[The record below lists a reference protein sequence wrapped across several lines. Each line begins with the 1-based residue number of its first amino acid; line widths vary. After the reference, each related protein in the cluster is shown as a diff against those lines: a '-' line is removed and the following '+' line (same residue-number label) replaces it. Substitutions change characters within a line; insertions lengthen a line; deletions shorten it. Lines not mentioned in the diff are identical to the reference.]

1 MTTSNST
8 LADDRVVAPDWA
20 ELDRAHVWHPYTQ
33 MLTAPTPTPIV
44 RAEGA
49 YLYTADG
56 RRIIDAVSSWWVT
69 LHGHAEPRIVAAIAA
84 QASVL
89 EQVIFAGFSHE
100 PAARLAAR
108 LAERLPGDLN
118 RVFYSDDGSTAVEV
132 ALKICV
138 QFWSNRGERRRRF
151 LALEDAYHGDTFGAM
166 SVSERSVFT
175 AHFTPMLF
183 DVTRLPFPGTPESE
197 AAMLERAS
205 EELRRGDVA
214 GVIVEP
220 LLLGAGGMKMWRAEI
235 LAELAGLCRANDVPL
250 IADEVLTGFGRTGRM
265 FAVEHAGIVP
275 DIVCLSKGLSG
286 GFLPFSA
293 TVCRDYL
300 YEAFLDEDRGK
311 TLFHG
316 HSFTADPLGCA
327 AALASLDIFDHDP
340 VEGRIA
346 AIADVHRERL
356 AAIAGHPRVADTR
369 MLGTVAAFDLKT
381 DSGGYLS
388 DASGRL
394 APRAL
399 EAGILLRPLG
409 HVLYLLPPYCISNQD
424 LHDVYD
430 FIADNLDG

>member
-1 MTTSNST
+1 MIKNQFQP
-8 LADDRVVAPDWA
+8 DDHDLLPDWVT
-20 ELDRAHVWHPYTQ
+20 LDRAHVWHPYTQ
-33 MLTAPTPTPIV
+33 MLTAPAPTPIV

-56 RRIIDAVSSWWVT
+56 GRIIDAISSWWVT
-69 LHGHAEPRIVAAIAA
+69 THGHAEPRIVAAIAE
-84 QASVL
+84 QAARF

-108 LAERLPGDLN
+108 LADRLPGDLN

-138 QFWSNRGERRRRF
+138 QFWANRGEERRRF

-183 DVTRLPFPGTPESE
+183 DVSRLPFPGTPEAE
-197 AAMLERAS
+197 ETMLVRAA
-205 EELRRGDVA
+205 EEMGRGDVA

-220 LLLGAGGMKMWRAEI
+220 LLLGAGGMKMWRAET
-235 LAELAGLCRANDVPL
+235 LSELAGLCLRHGVPL

-300 YEAFLDEDRGK
+300 YEGFLDQDRSR

-316 HSFTADPLGCA
+316 HSFTANPLGCA

-340 VEGRIA
+340 VEERIGG
-346 AIADVHRERL
+346 IAQVHRERL
-356 AAIAGHPRVADTR
+356 DALSGHPRVVDAR
-369 MLGTVAAFDLKT
+369 VLGTVGAFDLRT

-388 DASGRL
+388 DVSARL
-394 APRAL
+394 ARRAL
-399 EAGILLRPLG
+399 DAGILLRPLG
-409 HVLYLLPPYCISNQD
+409 NVVYLLPPYCISKQD

-430 FIADNLDG
+430 FIADNLDE